1 MYFNLEFCASWL
13 GFIPVIHLKTG
24 PEVHHKDLH
33 IKSTSHWDAMYN
45 FYVTFL
51 VHTVMLL
58 CLVVV
63 VLFRCHDSNL

>member
-1 MYFNLEFCASWL
+1 MYFNLEFCSSWL
-13 GFIPVIHLKTG
+13 GSIPVIHLKIG
-24 PEVHHKDLH
+24 PEVHHKDFH

-63 VLFRCHDSNL
+63 VLFRWHDSNL